1 MNTPTSENIGSSHA
15 YVCGGALLKCDK
27 GTLPSQLF
35 IAARAVSIGNQ
46 SMANANDKDPV
57 LNKLNF
63 GVCSI
68 TQKPCL
74 ATIRPLRWLDV
85 KRDVEV
91 AGAEALLDCSSL
103 PCAMGGSITFVQTG
117 QLA

>member
-1 MNTPTSENIGSSHA
+1 MTTSINESTGPSYA

-27 GTLPSQLF
+27 GTWPCQLF
-35 IAARAVSIGNQ
+35 IAARSVSIGSQ
-46 SMANANDKDPV
+46 PMANANDKDPI

-91 AGAEALLDCSSL
+91 AGAAALLDCSSL
-103 PCAMGGSITFVQTG
+103 PCALGGIITFVQTG
-117 QLA
+117 QSA